1 MAYISG
7 NRIVQPDPCVRAR
20 HHAGRQRGLQP
31 GDDALGEGR
40 SAARWG
46 PYLAIAAFALLLTL
60 AAILAPIK
68 LHDSF
73 WIDWVWTD
81 QFAGQLRQGML
92 YPRWLPASH
101 DGLGS
106 PVFYYYPPLAFY
118 PAGLLAALGLTPYA
132 AIVATFGFAFA
143 ASGAAMYRWAQ
154 GWTNPPLA
162 GALFYMAAPYH
173 LADFYG
179 RGALAETCAIAL
191 LPLLA
196 LGLKRVAK
204 GQGFGLLALAYAAI
218 IATHLP
224 LALLAS
230 LLLIGPYALALGWR
244 RTRVLLAFAAP
255 LALGV
260 GLAAIYLVPALALE
274 RHRDAAVL
282 WSDPMLRPEYWLLT
296 LGAATG
302 MALISLKV
310 IAVVALPAM
319 FAAVRWRL
327 WWARYAIICCL
338 IVAGLIPFLWS
349 LPLIRSVQFPFRALP
364 FAEFGLATAIALAPR
379 GEGRIA
385 ALLALPALAL
395 SATFLLAPA
404 PQGPPVTLALLAERH
419 PDVPENLPPGP
430 RPYSWP
436 SRWALDLATRH
447 RTPVR
452 QGDVTVEPL
461 FYFPAW
467 RVTCAGGE
475 TPTFPDP
482 ATGLLAHRGS
492 GCATSLGW
500 TGAEK
505 AGAAISLLALLL
517 LLASLIFRRAP
528 RRDEAC

>member
-1 MAYISG
+1 VAETSG
-7 NRIVQPDPCVRAR
+7 LLNRRRGITPTEGSNPSVSARAR
-20 HHAGRQRGLQP
+20 WLP
-31 GDDALGEGR
+31 F
-40 SAARWG
+40 
-46 PYLAIAAFALLLTL
+46 LAIALLALLLML
-60 AAILAPIK
+60 PAMLSPVK

-81 QFAGQLRQGML
+81 QFARQLRAGLL

-101 DGLGS
+101 DGLGA

-132 AIVATFGFAFA
+132 AILAAFGLAFA
-143 ASGAAMYRWAQ
+143 GAGAAMYRWAA
-154 GWTNPPLA
+154 GWTNHPLA
-162 GALFYMAAPYH
+162 AALLFMAAPYH
-173 LADFYG
+173 VADVYG
-179 RGALAETCAIAL
+179 RGALAEACAIAL
-191 LPLLA
+191 IPLLA
-196 LGLKRVAK
+196 LGLKRVAD
-204 GQGFGLLALAYAAI
+204 GRGPVLLAIAYAAI

-230 LLLIGPYALALGWR
+230 LFLVAPYALILAKGRPRALP
-244 RTRVLLAFAAP
+244 AFAAP
-255 LALGV
+255 LALGI
-260 GLAAIYLVPALALE
+260 GLSAIYLVPALALE
-274 RHRDAAVL
+274 RYRDAAVL
-282 WSDPMLRPEYWLLT
+282 WSDPLLRPDHWLVIY
-296 LGAATG
+296 GGATG

-310 IAVVALPAM
+310 IAVVALPALFM
-319 FAAVRWRL
+319 AVRWRSA
-327 WWARYAIICCL
+327 WARYAIICCL
-338 IVAGLIPFLWS
+338 IVAGLLPFLWS

-404 PQGPPVTLALLAERH
+404 PQGPPVTLELLARRH

-436 SRWALDLATRH
+436 SRWALDLAARH
-447 RTPVR
+447 RAPAR
-452 QGDVTVEPL
+452 RGEVTVEPL

-467 RVTCAGGE
+467 RVSCAGGPVE
-475 TPTFPDP
+475 TFPDP
-482 ATGLLAHRGS
+482 ATGLLAHRGE
-492 GCATSLGW
+492 GCVARLGW

-517 LLASLIFRRAP
+517 LALIFRVRA
-528 RRDEAC
+528 RRDTRC

>member
-1 MAYISG
+1 MA
-7 NRIVQPDPCVRAR
+7 D
-20 HHAGRQRGLQP
+20 GRP
-31 GDDALGEGR
+31 G
-40 SAARWG
+40 ARWW
-46 PYLAIAAFALLLTL
+46 PYLAIAAFAFLLTL
-60 AAILAPIK
+60 PAVLAPVK

-81 QFAGQLRQGML
+81 QFAAQLRQGML

-101 DGLGS
+101 DGLGA
-106 PVFYYYPPLAFY
+106 PVFYYYPPLSFY

-132 AIVATFGFAFA
+132 AIVATFGLAFA
-143 ASGAAMYRWAQ
+143 GAGAAMYRWAE
-154 GWTNPPLA
+154 GWTGHPLA

-191 LPLLA
+191 IPLLA
-196 LGLKRVAK
+196 LGLKRVAN
-204 GQGFGLLALAYAAI
+204 GQGFALLALAYAAI

-230 LLLIGPYALALGWR
+230 LFLVAPYALILAKGR
-244 RTRVLLAFAAP
+244 PRALLAFVAP
-255 LALGV
+255 LALGI
-260 GLAAIYLVPALALE
+260 GLAAVYLVPALMLE
-274 RHRDAAVL
+274 PYRDAAVL
-282 WSDPMLRPEYWLLT
+282 WSDPLLRPEHWLLVY
-296 LGAATG
+296 GAATG

-310 IAVVALPAM
+310 IAVVALPALFM
-319 FAAVRWRL
+319 AVRWRSS
-327 WWARYAIICCL
+327 WARYAILCCL
-338 IVAGLIPFLWS
+338 VVAGLLPFLWS

-364 FAEFGLATAIALAPR
+364 FAEFALATAIALAPR

-385 ALLALPALAL
+385 ALLAVPALAL

-404 PQGPPVTLALLAERH
+404 PQGPPVTLELLARRH

-436 SRWALDLATRH
+436 SRWALDLAARH
-447 RTPVR
+447 RAPVR

-467 RVTCAGGE
+467 RVTCAGRATG
-475 TPTFPDP
+475 TFPDP
-482 ATGLLAHRGS
+482 ATGLLAHRGT
-492 GCATSLGW
+492 GCATRLGW

-505 AGAAISLLALLL
+505 AGAAISLLAVLL
-517 LLASLIFRRAP
+517 LLASLIFRARA
-528 RRDEAC
+528 RRDAAC